1 MKTLLFYKKEAEH
14 QAPCYGKEMASSLL
28 PTRAWEAKRILL
40 SDKVYK
46 RPGNPPLSVS
56 KLSTDRLTSVL
67 VEGARTQEEQEADH
81 DDLLQIVQ

>member
-1 MKTLLFYKKEAEH
+1 MEKKWHLPSFPQEHGKPRGSYKVTKSIKGQETS
-14 QAPCYGKEMASSLL
+14 P
-28 PTRAWEAKRILL
+28 
-40 SDKVYK
+40 
-46 RPGNPPLSVS
+46 PPLSVS